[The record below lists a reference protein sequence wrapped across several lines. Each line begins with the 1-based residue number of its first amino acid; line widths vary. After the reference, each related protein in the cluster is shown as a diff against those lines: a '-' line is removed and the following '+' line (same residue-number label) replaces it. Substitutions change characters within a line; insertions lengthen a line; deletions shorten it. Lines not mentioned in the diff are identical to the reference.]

1 MTKICGFENHC
12 TCKLFFTLYLP
23 KLHRILIPEY
33 NTFFWPLCCLFFC
46 DYPIV
51 IFKLSLCS
59 KISDIGFVLSGK
71 IVYFIIQIIKKA
83 TQIIYLQFQFVLS
96 YQARIQDFSK
106 GTFWVK
112 KTVQAMLW
120 TVFAI
125 FLQDFIYI
133 FQKKSGGSTLSTAL
147 FDQLFRI
154 LLEGQS
160 VMIV

>member
-59 KISDIGFVLSGK
+59 KISDIGFVLSDK

-83 TQIIYLQFQFVLS
+83 TQIIYLQFQFALS

-106 GTFWVK
+106 GAFWVK
-112 KTVQAMLW
+112 KTSSSYAMDSFRNIPSGFYLY
-120 TVFAI
+120 FSE
-125 FLQDFIYI
+125 
-133 FQKKSGGSTLSTAL
+133 KKWGFNPLYCP
-147 FDQLFRI
+147 F
-154 LLEGQS
+154 
-160 VMIV
+160 

>member
-1 MTKICGFENHC
+1 MTKICRFENHC

-23 KLHRILIPEY
+23 KLHRILISEY

-112 KTVQAMLW
+112 
-120 TVFAI
+120 
-125 FLQDFIYI
+125 
-133 FQKKSGGSTLSTAL
+133 QKQFKLCYGQLS
-147 FDQLFRI
+147 QYSSRI
-154 LLEGQS
+154 LFIFFRKKVGVQPSLLPF
-160 VMIV
+160 